1 MSRPRHAVS
10 DRAWP
15 PAAPDAAAPAA
26 HDAAVPAVDGAP
38 RGRGPPLHTG
48 DVLGSTRLGRR
59 GGRAMGEGREVEEG
73 GGWPQGVGAP
83 VVGRYRPRRGAGGG
97 GGHPNGPPPPA
108 AAVNRTGRP
117 PTGRWGMV
125 PTQRPVWP
133 AGGGGGGGGAAAAL
147 PPAHPRARGRHTAA
161 EAGRRGRAVAIAT
174 SHHVLGAAATRGRTP
189 PAPRRRGELHQR
201 HAEVVGPA
209 RCCRRTI
216 YATCGCLR
224 IQADG
229 GSMSS
234 PPPSTQQV
242 EWAAPDDPP
251 AQRGCRSPRKEPG
264 PQHSFRYSRELSSTL
279 QHAAS
284 AP

>member
-1 MSRPRHAVS
+1 M
-10 DRAWP
+10 
-15 PAAPDAAAPAA
+15 AA
-26 HDAAVPAVDGAP
+26 
-38 RGRGPPLHTG
+38 R
-48 DVLGSTRLGRR
+48 S
-59 GGRAMGEGREVEEG
+59 GG
-73 GGWPQGVGAP
+73 
-83 VVGRYRPRRGAGGG
+83 PRRGA
-97 GGHPNGPPPPA
+97 PPA
-108 AAVNRTGRP
+108 AAWRRGRGWPPQRATAAGGRGQSHRTAADGP
-117 PTGRWGMV
+117 VWGMV

-161 EAGRRGRAVAIAT
+161 EAGRRGRAVVIAT